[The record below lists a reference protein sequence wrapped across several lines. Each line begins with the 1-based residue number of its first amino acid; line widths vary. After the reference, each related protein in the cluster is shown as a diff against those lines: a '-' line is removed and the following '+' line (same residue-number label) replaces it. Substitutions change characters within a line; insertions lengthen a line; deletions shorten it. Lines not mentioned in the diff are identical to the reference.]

1 MKIFIT
7 GIAGMIGFHLARQL
21 WSDGHDVMGIDDYNS
36 FYYDWVLKMNRA
48 KLLKEQGIHV
58 ITGDFCYGPDY
69 TPDLVIHLAAH
80 AAVRHSMDN
89 AAEYFDNNVIK
100 TDMLIRSLEKR
111 GVQKVIYASTSCV
124 QHGQPLPWKESDRP
138 GHQNNPYGI
147 SKRVNECQFLN
158 SNIEN
163 AVGLRFFTAYGPWGR
178 PDMALHKF
186 VDAMVRNEPI
196 TVYNN
201 GIMKRDFTYVDDV
214 VKAIS
219 YIVETLQYPNYW
231 DMDIRGNKEI
241 YNVGRGKQVD
251 LMEFIRLISKK
262 LQKYPSLD
270 FQPAHPADVLET
282 WADNGKLRNLGWEP
296 TVDIEQGVSKFVDWY
311 KEYYGC

>member
-1 MKIFIT
+1 M
-7 GIAGMIGFHLARQL
+7 
-21 WSDGHDVMGIDDYNS
+21 
-36 FYYDWVLKMNRA
+36 
-48 KLLKEQGIHV
+48 
-58 ITGDFCYGPDY
+58 
-69 TPDLVIHLAAH
+69 
-80 AAVRHSMDN
+80 
-89 AAEYFDNNVIK
+89 
-100 TDMLIRSLEKR
+100 
-111 GVQKVIYASTSCV
+111 
-124 QHGQPLPWKESDRP
+124 
-138 GHQNNPYGI
+138 
-147 SKRVNECQFLN
+147 NECQFLN

-186 VDAMVRNEPI
+186 VDAMVRNEPF